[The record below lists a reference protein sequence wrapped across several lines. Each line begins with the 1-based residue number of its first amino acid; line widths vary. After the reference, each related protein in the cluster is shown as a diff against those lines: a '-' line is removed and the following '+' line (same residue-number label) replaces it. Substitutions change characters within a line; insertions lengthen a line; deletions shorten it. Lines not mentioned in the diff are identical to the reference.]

1 MKIVDKLPVA
11 GVWGSKGCKHIGNR
25 SVGTKWSPGPC
36 LPEQASKE
44 LSFFTCKFVHSSFV
58 VLCAARC
65 SSLCSLL
72 ITFCKYVDR
81 GSGELC
87 KSLC

>member
-11 GVWGSKGCKHIGNR
+11 CVWGSKHHGNR
-25 SVGTKWSPGPC
+25 CVGRKWSPGPC

-58 VLCAARC
+58 VLCATRC